1 MPTPYAES
9 HFHTRNAKAFAD
21 EIRQAT
27 NGRLD
32 ITVHSNG
39 SLFKLSEIKRAVQTG
54 QVPIAEVSLPFY
66 GNEYPFFEMDVVLF
80 LARTLSGGAR
90 SSGTSRG
97 NYVEGRLGSQGI
109 GVLFVVPFPGMG
121 MISKNPVNKIEDLK
135 GTKFSAWGPVAVRFG
150 EAVGATPTVVQ
161 APELAQAFMVGIVD
175 NTLASA
181 STAVATSGWDY
192 AKYFIELRAAH
203 AKDYFIVNQAAF
215 KALPQDIQEIVLK
228 AAATAEKRGWEW
240 SEKEHEDNKAT
251 LRSKGMN
258 VIEPDP
264 EFLAGLRQIGDRLA
278 ADWEKKAGADGTAA
292 LEGIPPVNDIRRG
305 APGARSLLQRM
316 RRSGGPQPDRHRGIR
331 DAADRRPADRR
342 GLHLDAGVRRLCDG
356 VAVVPRPRLHV
367 QLGRP
372 DPRRHADE
380 RAAVERQALARR
392 PLPA

>member
-1 MPTPYAES
+1 MTSIVRTLARLLPALAIAWSFVSAVQAQQLKWNMPTPYAES
-9 HFHTRNAKAFAD
+9 HFHTRNAKLFAD

-80 LARTLSGGAR
+80 LARTYPEAR
-90 SSGTSRG
+90 KLWNVSRK
-97 NYVEGRLGSQGI
+97 YVEGRLGAQGI
-109 GVLFVVPFPGMG
+109 QVLFVAPFPGMG
-121 MISKNPVNKIEDLK
+121 MISKHAVNKVEDLK

-150 EAVGATPTVVQ
+150 EAVGASPTVVQ

-215 KALPQDIQEIVLK
+215 KALPQDIQDIVLK

-251 LRSKGMN
+251 LRAKGMN
-258 VIEPDP
+258 VIDPNP

-278 ADWEKKAGADGTAA
+278 ADWEKKAGAEGTAA
-292 LEGIPPVNDIRRG
+292 LKEY
-305 APGARSLLQRM
+305 
-316 RRSGGPQPDRHRGIR
+316 
-331 DAADRRPADRR
+331 
-342 GLHLDAGVRRLCDG
+342 
-356 VAVVPRPRLHV
+356 
-367 QLGRP
+367 
-372 DPRRHADE
+372 
-380 RAAVERQALARR
+380 RQ
-392 PLPA
+392 

>member
-1 MPTPYAES
+1 MTSIVRTLARLLPTLAIAWSFATGAQAQPLKWNMPTPYAEL

-80 LARTLSGGAR
+80 LARTYPEAR
-90 SSGTSRG
+90 KLWSVSRK
-97 NYVEGRLGSQGI
+97 YVEGRLGSQGI
-109 GVLFVVPFPGMG
+109 QVLFVAPFPGMG
-121 MISKNPVNKIEDLK
+121 MISKHAVNKVEDLK

-150 EAVGATPTVVQ
+150 EAVGASPTVVQ

-251 LRSKGMN
+251 LRAKGMN
-258 VIEPDP
+258 VIEPNP
-264 EFLAGLRQIGDRLA
+264 EFLASLRQIGDRLA
-278 ADWEKKAGADGTAA
+278 ADWEKKAGSDGSAA
-292 LEGIPPVNDIRRG
+292 LKEY
-305 APGARSLLQRM
+305 
-316 RRSGGPQPDRHRGIR
+316 
-331 DAADRRPADRR
+331 
-342 GLHLDAGVRRLCDG
+342 
-356 VAVVPRPRLHV
+356 
-367 QLGRP
+367 
-372 DPRRHADE
+372 
-380 RAAVERQALARR
+380 RQ
-392 PLPA
+392 

>member
-1 MPTPYAES
+1 MTLIVRTLTRVLPAVAIAWGLAAGAQAQQYKWNMPTPYAEM
-9 HFHTRNAKAFAD
+9 HFHTRNAKLFAD

-27 NGRLD
+27 SGRLD

-54 QVPIAEVSLPFY
+54 QVQIAEVSLPFY
-66 GNEYPFFEMDVVLF
+66 GNEYPFFEIDVVPF
-80 LARTLSGGAR
+80 LARSYPEAAKLWKVSRPFVEAR
-90 SSGTSRG
+90 
-97 NYVEGRLGSQGI
+97 LLAQGI
-109 GVLFVVPFPGMG
+109 QTLFVVPFPGMG
-121 MISKNPVNKIEDLK
+121 MISKGPVTKVEDLK

-150 EAVGATPTVVQ
+150 EAVGATPAVVQ

-258 VIEPDP
+258 VVEPDP
-264 EFLAGLRQIGDRLA
+264 VFLAGLRKIGDQLA
-278 ADWEKKAGADGTAA
+278 EAWVKKAGADG
-292 LEGIPPVNDIRRG
+292 E
-305 APGARSLLQRM
+305 
-316 RRSGGPQPDRHRGIR
+316 
-331 DAADRRPADRR
+331 
-342 GLHLDAGVRRLCDG
+342 
-356 VAVVPRPRLHV
+356 AVLKEYRK
-367 QLGRP
+367 
-372 DPRRHADE
+372 
-380 RAAVERQALARR
+380 
-392 PLPA
+392 